1 MMQIAAMMFHVPRSL
16 HRVFLEAVKGHSDC
30 YWNDESFAYDALPAI
45 CIHLV
50 RYCCDKDHTVEI
62 HHIVSF
68 SDDLKINVVSVHDP
82 IRQIP
87 ERAAYMASSFAAG
100 LRLRNRVV

>member
-1 MMQIAAMMFHVPRSL
+1 MQIAAMMFHVPRSL
-16 HRVFLEAVKGHSDC
+16 PRAFLEAVKGHSGY
-30 YWNDESFAYDALPAI
+30 YWGDESFAYDALLAM

-68 SDDLKINVVSVHDP
+68 SDGLKFNVVSVHDL

-87 ERAAYMASSFAAG
+87 ERATHMASSFAAG
-100 LRLRNRVV
+100 LRLQNRVV

>member
-1 MMQIAAMMFHVPRSL
+1 MMQIAGMMFHVPKSL
-16 HRVFLEAVKGHSDC
+16 PLVFLEAVKGHSGCD
-30 YWNDESFAYDALPAI
+30 WDDAVFAYDAPPAM

-50 RYCCDKDHTVEI
+50 RYCCDKDHTVET

-68 SDDLKINVVSVHDP
+68 SGGLKINVVSVHDP

-87 ERAAYMASSFAAG
+87 ERATYMASSFAAG